1 MLEKQLEELV
11 NHEDA
16 DLSGTNVANVDKA
29 AEIKGRLTVLTRKRS
44 RLRSQLN
51 SVKANMEGG
60 LVPGEDDLSELA
72 EFFPEVDMQ
81 KLSMID
87 NFHRKMHTILTGR
100 NERGN
105 CSFRGSN

>member
-72 EFFPEVDMQ
+72 EFFPRSRYAE
-81 KLSMID
+81 
-87 NFHRKMHTILTGR
+87 TI
-100 NERGN
+100 ND
-105 CSFRGSN
+105 